1 MNVYLCHILDFT
13 GHGSRWTMMSGR
25 WDECIRHKGRCEES
39 QSGPLAV
46 LVVGH
51 SERNSI
57 TKTGVREVWKGGR
70 STVVMRG

>member
-1 MNVYLCHILDFT
+1 
-13 GHGSRWTMMSGR
+13 MSGR